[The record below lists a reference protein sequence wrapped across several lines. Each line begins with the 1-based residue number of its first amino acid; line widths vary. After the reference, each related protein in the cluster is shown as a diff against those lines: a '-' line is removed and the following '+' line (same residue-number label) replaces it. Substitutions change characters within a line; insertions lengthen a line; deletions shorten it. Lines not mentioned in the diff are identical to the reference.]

1 MGCSPGFGSTRRDER
16 PIQTRCRCGSAYR
29 SLNRATPGNS
39 SVHTPKGTPSAC
51 AFDGWSAC
59 DFRVYFTPFA
69 RVLFTVPSRYY
80 ALSVVTDIEP
90 WTVVGPASDG
100 MSRVP
105 SYLRSHPK
113 GAHVS
118 PTGLSPAL
126 AVCSKHVRL
135 RSTLVTLLVVTH
147 PPWWS
152 RNPGRARL
160 CSLARG
166 RFRLVPVR
174 SPLLREWF
182 LFLGV
187 REMFQFPRCPPHTL
201 WIQVWVTRDEARG
214 VAPFGNGRV
223 AA

>member
-1 MGCSPGFGSTRRDER
+1 
-16 PIQTRCRCGSAYR
+16 
-29 SLNRATPGNS
+29 
-39 SVHTPKGTPSAC
+39 
-51 AFDGWSAC
+51 
-59 DFRVYFTPFA
+59 
-69 RVLFTVPSRYY
+69 
-80 ALSVVTDIEP
+80 
-90 WTVVGPASDG
+90 VVGPASDG

-113 GAHVS
+113 GMRVS

-135 RSTLVTLLVVTH
+135 RDPLVTLLVGTH

-152 RNPGRARL
+152 RNPGCATL
-160 CSLARG
+160 CSLARR

-187 REMFQFPRCPPHTL
+187 REMFQFPRCPPHGL
-201 WIQVWVTRDEARG
+201 CIQWWVTRDQAGG